1 MLPSASAPREGGWEA
16 GDREAPPPLDLCQDF
31 SLPAPSSPPGSAP
44 PRPLAPRPAAGSRPR
59 PAAVPGPPP
68 HPAPSPGAQER
79 LPAGVPGFALL
90 WPRSKVRKTPG
101 FPLRE
106 PESDDFLFTL
116 LYEPLSR
123 FPPGSQTPKQQLPPP
138 LHFQGE
144 AVTTA
149 APAARP
155 REEPAGDGTTQ
166 ARTLRR
172 PRPVGHSGDSRRQ
185 GSWFHA
191 PGGPA
196 RPSPRPRE
204 RGDCTNSS
212 PSPPPRRQPPA
223 GRAGTAGQRAGQ
235 RLSALEPRSPRRHL
249 PFSRAAPDP
258 HSAEP
263 RAVCAASPGRQPRP
277 APLPGRGRASPA
289 SERWA
294 RRSPARAARP
304 SGTGPRPVRARTR
317 RWRHTSPPA
326 GSCSFAHL

>member
-16 GDREAPPPLDLCQDF
+16 GDREAPPPLDLCQDL

-68 HPAPSPGAQER
+68 HPAPSPGARER
-79 LPAGVPGFALL
+79 LPAGAPGFAAL

-101 FPLRE
+101 FPLRQ
-106 PESDDFLFTL
+106 PESGDFLFTL
-116 LYEPLSR
+116 LYEPLSG

-166 ARTLRR
+166 ARTLRP
-172 PRPVGHSGDSRRQ
+172 PRPVGHSAASRRW
-185 GSWFHA
+185 GSRSHA
-191 PGGPA
+191 PASPA
-196 RPSPRPRE
+196 RPSPRPLE
-204 RGDCTNSS
+204 SGDCTNSS

-223 GRAGTAGQRAGQ
+223 GRAGSAGQRGEQ
-235 RLSALEPRSPRRHL
+235 RLSALESRSRCRRL
-249 PFSRAAPDP
+249 PLGRAASAPR
-258 HSAEP
+258 SAEP

-277 APLPGRGRASPA
+277 APLPLPGRGRASPA

-294 RRSPARAARP
+294 RRSPTRAARP
-304 SGTGPRPVRARTR
+304 SRTRAHPVRSTAIGTRPSARR
-317 RWRHTSPPA
+317 E
-326 GSCSFAHL
+326 L